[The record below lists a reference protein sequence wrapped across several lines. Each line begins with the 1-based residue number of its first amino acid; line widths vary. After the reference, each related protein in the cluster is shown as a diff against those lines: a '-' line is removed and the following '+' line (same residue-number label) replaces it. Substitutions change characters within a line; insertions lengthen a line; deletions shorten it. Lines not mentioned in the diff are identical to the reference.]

1 MTIKLRRDTAANWAS
16 ANPTLAEG
24 QPGYDQTN
32 NQLRIGDGSTAWTS
46 LTALGGGGGV
56 TDGDKGD
63 ITVSGSGA
71 TWTIDN
77 GVVTLAKMANMAT
90 ASVIYRK
97 TSGTGAPEVQT
108 LATLK
113 TDLGL
118 TGTNSGDQTITLTGD
133 VTGSGTGS
141 FAATIAS
148 GAVTLAKMANMATAS
163 LIYRKTAGSGAPE
176 VNTLATL
183 KTDLGLTGTN
193 SGDQTS
199 IVGITGTKS
208 QFDTAVS
215 DGNIQWVGDAPTAHT
230 HPASEISDSTSAGRA
245 VLTAAD
251 ASAQRTALGLV
262 IGTNVQ
268 AYDAE
273 LAAIA
278 GLTSAADRVPYFT
291 GSGTAALATFTS
303 AGRALV
309 DDADAAAQ
317 RTTLGLGNSA
327 TLNTGT
333 SAGTVAAG
341 DHTHSDA
348 TTSVAGFFSAS
359 DKTKLD
365 GIAAS
370 ATVGAT
376 WGTNLNS
383 IPTPISAIAAVTPAN
398 NRLVYFNGASSA
410 DITPFT
416 GFARTL
422 MDDAD
427 AAAAQATL
435 GLVIGTN
442 VQAYDADLSALATL
456 TGTNTIYYRS
466 AADTWSPVTIG
477 TNLTFSG
484 GTLSASGGGVS
495 DGDKGDVVVSS
506 SGSVWSLD
514 YTAVNATIAPV
525 FSNITSK
532 PTSLSG
538 YGIVGGNW
546 KLPYTNGSGAYTELS
561 LPASGRVL
569 VGGGTAAAPIFDE
582 VPAIWIRLSS
592 AYTLANSTSAQK
604 LFNSSTNGAVTLET
618 GVYEFTAMI
627 HITTMSATSG
637 NGALS
642 LAGTATLANIL
653 FQVWGID
660 NSSPFAAGNRSGS
673 AANTTATPASAL
685 IAGTGTALVAQWQG
699 QFDVTASG
707 TVIPSIALVTGTGTD
722 SVRPGSFFMLRRIG
736 DTGTTTRGSWS

>member
-1 MTIKLRRDTAANWAS
+1 MTLRLRRDTAANWTS
-16 ANPTLAEG
+16 ANPTLADG

-32 NQLRIGDGSTAWTS
+32 NQLRIGDGATAWTS

-148 GAVTLAKMANMATAS
+148 GAVSLTKMANMATAS
-163 LIYRKTAGSGAPE
+163 LIYRKTAGTGAPE
-176 VNTLATL
+176 VNSLATL

-199 IVGITGTKS
+199 IVGITGTKA
-208 QFDTAVS
+208 QFDTAVT

-230 HPASEISDSTSAGRA
+230 HPASEISDSTTAGRA

-251 ASAQRTALGLV
+251 AAAQRTALGLV
-262 IGTNVQ
+262 IGTDVQ

-291 GSGTAALATFTS
+291 GSGTAALATFTN

-348 TTSVAGFFSAS
+348 TTSVAGFLSAS

-376 WGTNLNS
+376 WGTNLSS

-427 AAAAQATL
+427 AAAAQTTL

-442 VQAYDADLSALATL
+442 VQAYDADLSALAAL
-456 TGTNTIYYRS
+456 SGTDTIYYRS
-466 AADTWSPVTIG
+466 GAATWSAVAIG
-477 TNLTFSG
+477 SNLTFSG
-484 GTLSASGGGVS
+484 GTLSASSGG
-495 DGDKGDVVVSS
+495 D
-506 SGSVWSLD
+506 
-514 YTAVNATIAPV
+514 
-525 FSNITSK
+525 
-532 PTSLSG
+532 
-538 YGIVGGNW
+538 
-546 KLPYTNGSGAYTELS
+546 
-561 LPASGRVL
+561 
-569 VGGGTAAAPIFDE
+569 AALGWF
-582 VPAIWIRLSS
+582 V
-592 AYTLANSTSAQK
+592 
-604 LFNSSTNGAVTLET
+604 
-618 GVYEFTAMI
+618 
-627 HITTMSATSG
+627 
-637 NGALS
+637 
-642 LAGTATLANIL
+642 
-653 FQVWGID
+653 
-660 NSSPFAAGNRSGS
+660 
-673 AANTTATPASAL
+673 
-685 IAGTGTALVAQWQG
+685 
-699 QFDVTASG
+699 
-707 TVIPSIALVTGTGTD
+707 
-722 SVRPGSFFMLRRIG
+722 
-736 DTGTTTRGSWS
+736 